1 METNNHAED
10 PIQRIFDG
18 YSSAVL
24 AKDTDAFA
32 ALYDDAVEVFDM
44 WGTWKISGIAA
55 WRAMADGWFASLGDE
70 RVVVS
75 FKDVRSCSSGELAS
89 GHATVTYTA
98 IDARGEPVRSLSNR
112 ITVAMRRGPTGWKVV
127 HEHTSAPIE
136 HEGLTAILQEPNG
149 G

>member
-1 METNNHAED
+1 METNKHAEH
-10 PIQRIFDG
+10 PIQRMLDG

-32 ALYDDAVEVFDM
+32 ALYEDAVEVFDM

-55 WRAMADGWFASLGDE
+55 WRAMAGEWFASLGDE
-70 RVVVS
+70 RVEVS
-75 FKDVRSCSSGELAS
+75 FKDVRSHCAGELAV

-98 IDARGEPVRSLSNR
+98 IDTNGETVRSLSNR
-112 ITVAMRRGPTGWKVV
+112 ITVAMRRGPAGWKVV

-136 HEGLTAILQEPNG
+136 HGSLTAILNEPG
-149 G
+149 GG